1 MNAMRPTRLTTKFT
15 AGAALSL
22 ALGAAVLVTSLPAR
36 AGDDDDVPIDTKI
49 LRSVM
54 TSLGL
59 QSGRDNNGIDYS
71 ERSPLVIPPSRTL
84 PPPEGDAAA
93 KNPNWPVDPEI
104 KRAKQAKAAEKKY
117 FTGDDF
123 DTQGRSLSPAQMGQ
137 GPRTSSSRD
146 AGAPSDDESSRVLKP
161 SELGYKGGMFG
172 KLFGKEDDK
181 PVQFTG
187 EPPRASL
194 TDPPSGYQ
202 TPSPTQVYGKGAE
215 DRTPKAYDFG
225 LQHGTDQTGGY

>member
-1 MNAMRPTRLTTKFT
+1 MTTRPTTTFPLR
-15 AGAALSL
+15 AALCL
-22 ALGAAVLVTSLPAR
+22 AIGAAVLATSLPAR
-36 AGDDDDVPIDTKI
+36 AGDDDDESFDTKI
-49 LRSVM
+49 FHNVM
-54 TSLGL
+54 KSIGL
-59 QSGRDNNGIDYS
+59 QSEHDGSGIDYH
-71 ERSPLVIPPSRTL
+71 ERSPLVIPPSRSL
-84 PPPEGDAAA
+84 PPPEADAAA

-123 DTQGRSLSPAQMGQ
+123 DTQARPLSPGQMEK

-202 TPSPTQVYGKGAE
+202 TPSPTQVYGKGA
-215 DRTPKAYDFG
+215 DDHKPQAYDYG
-225 LQHGTDQTGGY
+225 IQHGTDQTGAY